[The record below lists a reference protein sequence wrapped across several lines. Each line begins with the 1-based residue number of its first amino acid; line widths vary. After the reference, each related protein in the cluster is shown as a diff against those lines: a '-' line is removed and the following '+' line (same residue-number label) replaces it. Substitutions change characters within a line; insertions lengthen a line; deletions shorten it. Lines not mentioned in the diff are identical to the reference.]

1 MRNDFFGDIRDY
13 RKYGLLR
20 TLCGPR
26 RESAAVCWMLTPD
39 QGKPTATR
47 YLERPQTW
55 RHFDERL
62 FDALHQAVIVDGQR
76 NVVRAEHPDILDPA
90 VFSFY
95 KEELRDGIDDRREYF
110 DRFLAGCEGR
120 DLVFFDPDTGLERKG
135 VRIGKKGASRFLY
148 FDELSTAFSKLHSI
162 LLFQFFLARSPEDV
176 INERASQIFSRL
188 DVGEIASFKTPGVIF
203 FLIPRPKHLDA
214 MKERS
219 EEVPKALG
227 TQIDLL
233 WHSRTGHVRSKK
245 ERSARPDASEMTM
258 KQTQQ
263 FLAKLGLPSEDNHA
277 LTPSGKRFADGGK
290 YRIEIPSVEGPR
302 VFREVLAAAKDH
314 KVPIH
319 RVSQGSGVMLLT
331 KDEISEMAHIG
342 ADQRIEVCLFVGPR
356 ASFETGAQAF
366 TTAGKVIGLQH
377 RGADQLV
384 YAIEDVRRACEL
396 GIRSV
401 LPADLGLIWVL
412 NEMKKKGDLPKN
424 LVIKSSV
431 TLPAANPATAKIFEN
446 LGVTTMNVP
455 TDLSPA
461 HFGAI
466 RQAVDIPIDT
476 YIEVPDNFGG
486 FVRYYEMPQLVRVA
500 SPMYLKFGLRN
511 APDIYPSGAQLED
524 IACRMGRERVR
535 RARIALDL
543 MERYAPE
550 VKMSPL
556 GSADLGIPEV

>member
-1 MRNDFFGDIRDY
+1 MRNEFFGDVKDY

-20 TLCGPR
+20 ILARDTQAN
-26 RESAAVCWMLTPD
+26 AAVCWMLRPNK
-39 QGKPTATR
+39 GLPTNTD
-47 YLERPQTW
+47 YLLQPQKW

-62 FDALHQAVIVDGQR
+62 FDALRHAVIVDRER
-76 NVVRAEHPDILDPA
+76 NVVRAEHPDVLHPA

-95 KEELRDGIDDRREYF
+95 KEPLKEDSNERRKYF
-110 DRFLAGCEGR
+110 DTFLACSKGME
-120 DLVFFDPDTGLERKG
+120 LVFFDPDIGLEVRG
-135 VRIGKKGASRFLY
+135 VRAGPKRSPEYLY
-148 FDELSTAFSKLHSI
+148 FEELSRAFDAEHSI
-162 LLFQFFLARSPEDV
+162 LVFQFFMKRKAEDIV
-176 INERASQIFSRL
+176 NERTSQIFSRL
-188 DVGEIASFKTPGVIF
+188 DVAEIASFKTRGVIF
-203 FLIPRPKHLDA
+203 LLISQAKHLGEL
-214 MKERS
+214 KKRS
-219 EEVPKALG
+219 EQVRKVWGE
-227 TQIDLL
+227 QIQPS
-233 WHSRTGHVRSKK
+233 WHSRVREVSVSESRWLRPETNMKK
-245 ERSARPDASEMTM
+245 
-258 KQTQQ
+258 TQQ
-263 FLAKLGLPSEDNHA
+263 FLGKLKLPGEDNHS
-277 LTPSGKRFADGGK
+277 LKPSDKRFPDGGQ

-302 VFREVLAAAKDH
+302 VFREVLAAANEYR
-314 KVPIH
+314 VPIH
-319 RVSQGSGVMLLT
+319 RVSQGSGIMLLT
-331 KDEISEMAHIG
+331 KDEISEMARIG
-342 ADQRIEVCLFVGPR
+342 AGERIEVCLFVGPR
-356 ASFETGAQAF
+356 ASFETGAQSL

-384 YAIEDVRRACEL
+384 YAVEDVRRACEL

-412 NEMKKKGDLPKN
+412 NEMKKEGELPKN

-431 TLPAANPATAKIFEN
+431 TLPAANPATAKIFES

-461 HFGAI
+461 HFGGI

-486 FVRYYEMPQLVRVA
+486 FIRYYEMPQLVQVA
-500 SPMYLKFGLRN
+500 APMYLKFGLRN

-556 GSADLGIPEV
+556 GSSDLGIPEG